1 MTTVAEIVNLA
12 LRDVGVVGEGQ
23 TASGETMADAF
34 TTLNQMLGLWQADG
48 LYVYAQKDIT
58 ATLTGAATY
67 TFGTGGAI
75 NAPRPVKVD
84 SAFWRSQG
92 HDYPVS
98 VIASFEEYSRIG
110 NKLGGTMP
118 AAICY
123 VPDFPLGT
131 LYVYP
136 NGATGELHLITRAD
150 LPTFVALTDTIS
162 IPPEYHTALRY
173 SLGEYLCT
181 TFQSPMRPDLPALA
195 SRARKII
202 KRNSVRVPA
211 SQMPAALGHRSFDI
225 GQG

>member
-1 MTTVAEIVNLA
+1 MTTVAEIVNLS

-48 LYVYAQKDIT
+48 LYVYAHKDVT

-67 TFGTGGAI
+67 TVGVGGAV
-75 NAPRPVKVD
+75 NVARPIKID
-84 SAFWRSQG
+84 SAYWRSAG
-92 HDYPVS
+92 VDYPVD
-98 VIASFEEYSRIG
+98 VIRSLEEYSRIN

-123 VPDFPLGT
+123 VPSFPLGT

-136 NGATGELHLITRAD
+136 NGATGELHLITRTD
-150 LPTFVALTDTIS
+150 LPTFVALTDTII
-162 IPPEYHTALRY
+162 IPPEYITALRY

-195 SRARKII
+195 SRARRII
-202 KRNSVRVPA
+202 KRNSVRIPA
-211 SQMPAALGHRSFDI
+211 SQMPSALGRNTFEI

>member
-1 MTTVAEIVNLA
+1 MTTVAELVNLA

-34 TTLNQMLGLWQADG
+34 TTFNQMLGLWQADG
-48 LYVYAQKDIT
+48 LYVYAQKDVT

-67 TFGTGGAI
+67 TFGTGGTI
-75 NAPRPVKVD
+75 NAPRPVKIN
-84 SAFWRSQG
+84 SAFWRSAG
-92 HDYPVS
+92 VDYPVD
-98 VIASFEEYSRIG
+98 VIQSFEEFTRIA

-118 AAICY
+118 AAVCY
-123 VPDFPLGT
+123 VPSFPLGT

-136 NGATGELHLITRAD
+136 SGATGELHMITRTD
-150 LPTFVALTDTIS
+150 LPTFVALTDTIV

-202 KRNSVRVPA
+202 KRNSVRIPG
-211 SQMPAALGHRSFDI
+211 SQMPSALGRNTFEI